1 MTEYRYSRQDPAAFR
16 EFYMYSP
23 YEGEKFIA
31 AYKNDRKNTYL
42 ALDNELGESNPVKH
56 IDFFSANHRDLS
68 DVTRMVKDYALA
80 ITTTLGSFANIY
92 RDPINQ
98 KILLNLCELLTDSK
112 GSDPKYS
119 KLINDLIGRFETQ
132 KILFV
137 EIVNVQILTKILP
150 FKVLIPYFSF
160 FFFSICLYLNLESE
174 VCLLDL

>member
-23 YEGEKFIA
+23 YEGEKFIC

-92 RDPINQ
+92 RDQ
-98 KILLNLCELLTDSK
+98 LTRKFCRTYAS
-112 GSDPKYS
+112 
-119 KLINDLIGRFETQ
+119 
-132 KILFV
+132 
-137 EIVNVQILTKILP
+137 
-150 FKVLIPYFSF
+150 
-160 FFFSICLYLNLESE
+160 C
-174 VCLLDL
+174 